1 MGFCI
6 FNFAVIAARYALD
19 VLGLQ
24 RVAILGRYPFLNQH
38 ELFK

>member
-24 RVAILGRYPFLNQH
+24 RVAILGAS
-38 ELFK
+38 LFSNKAEIFK